1 MTMSGTTNPL
11 RHKITPPDDIVNP
24 SRYTQGTIEVWDAI
38 EGMGLDYFQG
48 NIVKYVA
55 RHSHKGQ
62 LEDLKKA
69 QQYLKKL
76 AKLRYGAEI

>member
-1 MTMSGTTNPL
+1 MTMNGTTNPL
-11 RHKITPPDDIVNP
+11 RHTKVKDDDLVSP

-38 EGMGLDYFQG
+38 EGLGLDYFQG

-69 QQYLKKL
+69 QQYLRKL

>member
-1 MTMSGTTNPL
+1 MTMNGTTNPL
-11 RHKITPPDDIVNP
+11 RHTKIKGDDLVSP

-38 EGMGLDYFQG
+38 EGLGLDYFQG

-55 RHSHKGQ
+55 RHPYKGQ

-76 AKLRYGAEI
+76 AKLRYNADI